1 MPTFQFEAMDAT
13 GQEIKDVIDAPTE
26 EEAQQTIRQMGYFVT
41 RIAQKKQKGGAQMVG
56 GKKKRPM
63 AFGGVS
69 GKQLTVFTRQLS
81 ILQDAGLPIL
91 RSLKILE
98 GQQKP
103 GRLKNALMDV
113 AEEIESGST
122 LSEAMAKSPRVFN
135 RLYVNMIKAGEA
147 GGALETILRRLSE
160 FMERAQSLKKKVQ
173 GAMIYPIIVI
183 LVAVGILTFI
193 MLYIVPVFAKM
204 FEEFDLALP
213 TPTLLLINIS
223 NFLVQ
228 KWFLIPLV
236 PVCVVLFIK
245 LVCKFRVGRFGW
257 DQFMLKTPIIGGL
270 IEKNILARTTRTL
283 GTLVASGVPILE
295 CLNITRETSGNA
307 VFERMYGRVSD
318 AIREGETIAKP
329 LVTYSKLKF
338 HPVASFF
345 WAFFAA
351 FPLLLATPLLGKAS
365 WHYGLI
371 GALVAAI
378 LANLWYFIRLQGR
391 IVDDLVVNM
400 VDVGEETGELDTMLF
415 KVADVYDEEVS
426 TLTDGLMKL
435 IEPLL
440 IVFLG
445 GAVGFIVI
453 SLFMPLIALIQGLS
467 GGGGKKGGGGGG
479 GGA

>member
-1 MPTFQFEAMDAT
+1 MPTFQFEAMNAT
-13 GQEIKDVIDAPTE
+13 GEEIKDVIEAATE
-26 EEAQQTIRQMGYFVT
+26 EEAQQTIRSMGYFVT
-41 RIAQKKQKGGAQMVG
+41 RIAQKKQKGAAVTVG

-69 GKQLTVFTRQLS
+69 GKQLTTFTRQLS

-103 GRLKNALMDV
+103 GRLKNALADV
-113 AEEIESGST
+113 AEEIEAGNT

-147 GGALETILRRLSE
+147 GGALEVILRRLSE

-173 GAMIYPIIVI
+173 GAMIYPIVVI
-183 LVAVGILTFI
+183 MVAVGILTFI
-193 MLYIVPVFAKM
+193 MIAIVPVFAKM
-204 FEEFDLALP
+204 FIEFDLPLP
-213 TPTLLLINIS
+213 DATVLLVNMS
-223 NFLVQ
+223 KFLVQ

-236 PVCVVLFIK
+236 PVCVWLFIK
-245 LVCKFRVGRFGW
+245 LVCKFKVGRFGW
-257 DQFMLKTPIIGGL
+257 DQFMLKVPIIGGL
-270 IEKNILARTTRTL
+270 VEKNILARTTRTL

-295 CLNITRETSGNA
+295 CLNITRETAGNA
-307 VFERMYGRVSD
+307 VFEKMYAKVSES
-318 AIREGETIAKP
+318 IREGETIAKP
-329 LVTYSKLKF
+329 LGAHSKLKY
-338 HPVASFF
+338 HPVSGFF

-351 FPLLLATPLLGKAS
+351 FPLLLASPLLDKN

-371 GALVAAI
+371 GALAAAV
-378 LANLWYFIRLQGR
+378 LANLYYFMRLQAR

-415 KVADVYDEEVS
+415 KVADVFDEEVS

-453 SLFMPLIALIQGLS
+453 SLFMPLISLIQGLS
-467 GGGGKKGGGGGG
+467 GGGSKKK
-479 GGA
+479 